1 MPDSPVLA
9 VLGQLVIDLVPVA
22 GADAGPVGTAPQYV
36 ARPGGNALDVAVAAG
51 RLGAPVRLLGRL
63 GTGPLAARTGI
74 VADTVGAGDSL
85 AAGLL
90 TGPLDAGITSRA
102 AARSAR

>member
-1 MPDSPVLA
+1 VPDSPVLA
-9 VLGQLVIDLVPVA
+9 VLGEPGVDLLPVA
-22 GADAGPVGTAPQYV
+22 GADAGPVGTAPRYV

-51 RLGAPVRLLGRL
+51 RLGAPGRLLARL

-74 VADTVGAGDSL
+74 VADTVGAGDPL

-90 TGPLDAGITSRA
+90 TGLLDVGITSRG